1 MPLFRTITLMLVA
14 LTMAPVI
21 ITGAILI
28 SSNVE
33 ALKTLTWEAQQQRVE
48 RISAQVGGFFARI
61 RDGVSMLTETLNVAS
76 LSTRERQEMLS
87 FLLQNRREVNVA
99 ALYDAA
105 GVPLPGLVAFDS
117 GSILPSE
124 LAHHQSTLT
133 SLAEAEE
140 AVQFSAPYRI
150 QRAARPELAI
160 PPRDE
165 PAVAMR
171 LRLGAKDAV
180 FLGLEV
186 SLIPLQSEL
195 ARILGGPE
203 ERVILADLLGN
214 PILAGAAGTEDD
226 AGTNL
231 GAVLRLA
238 AVSPQ
243 GQPVLPRVTGAMP
256 VRLADGTEFLLAYS
270 PLQEPPWLA
279 LSLQPLDAAYRA
291 TRRMTWQV
299 VIVVLVS
306 LALSIG
312 LGTLFAFGITR
323 PISRCVSG
331 ALAVARGNFGFTI
344 DVKTR
349 NEIGELA
356 HTFNYMSRQLQFFDG
371 ENKELLAS
379 LERGYLE
386 TIRALANSIDAK
398 DPYTRGHSDRV
409 TELALAVGREMKLP
423 ERELRILRYGGI
435 LHDIGK
441 IGISEQILGKQE
453 ELTESERETIRQHP
467 VLGERI
473 IAPID
478 FLQPVRPLVRNHHER
493 VDGAGYP
500 DGLRGDVIP
509 IGARIINAADTF
521 DAVTSERP
529 YQTAVSPMAAI
540 EILKKLRGSQIDPQV
555 CDALIAVVERRQRE
569 GTSSADPAR
578 PPDDGAG
585 QSPSPAA

>member
-14 LTMAPVI
+14 LTMAPVVT
-21 ITGAILI
+21 TGVILI
-28 SSNVE
+28 RSNIE
-33 ALKTLTWEAQQQRVE
+33 ALKTLTWEAQQLRVE
-48 RISAQVGGFFARI
+48 QLAAQVRFFFDRI
-61 RDGVSMLTETLNVAS
+61 RQNVALLDGTLNLAS
-76 LSTRERQEMLS
+76 LGTRERQEMLS
-87 FLLQNRREVNVA
+87 FLLQHQPEVNIVS
-99 ALYDAA
+99 LIDAGGA
-105 GVPLPGLVAFDS
+105 PLPGLVAFDS
-117 GSILPSE
+117 TRILPSE
-124 LAHHQSTLT
+124 LARHQ
-133 SLAEAEE
+133 E
-140 AVQFSAPYRI
+140 AVRALGESEEEVRFSAPYRI
-150 QRAARPELAI
+150 QRAGRPELVI
-160 PPRDE
+160 PPRDDTS
-165 PAVAMR
+165 VVMS
-171 LRLGAKDAV
+171 LRLEAGDAAGLAMEISLAPLKD
-180 FLGLEV
+180 
-186 SLIPLQSEL
+186 EL
-195 ARILGGPE
+195 RRGLGGPE
-203 ERVILADLLGN
+203 ERVILTDLDGA
-214 PILAGAAGTEDD
+214 PILSGSGGPQEGPGD
-226 AGTNL
+226 NL
-231 GAVLRLA
+231 GAALRL
-238 AVSPQ
+238 VSISPQ
-243 GQPVLPRVTGAMP
+243 GRPVAPRVTGAMP
-256 VRLADGTEFLLAYS
+256 VRLPDGSEFLLAYS
-270 PLQEPPWLA
+270 PLQQPPWLA

-312 LGTLFAFGITR
+312 LGTLFAFGVTR

-344 DVKTR
+344 DVKAR

-409 TELALAVGREMKLP
+409 TELALEVGREMQLA

-453 ELTESERETIRQHP
+453 ELTEAEREVIRQHP

-493 VDGAGYP
+493 VDGTGYP
-500 DGLRGDVIP
+500 DGLRGDAIP
-509 IGARIINAADTF
+509 LGARIINAADTF

-529 YQTAVSPMAAI
+529 YQTAVSPAAAI
-540 EILKKLRGSQIDPQV
+540 GILRKLRGSQIDPLV
-555 CDALIAVVERRQRE
+555 CDAMIAVVERRLRD
-569 GTSSADPAR
+569 GTV
-578 PPDDGAG
+578 GA
-585 QSPSPAA
+585 SPAGARHPDSGSAA